1 MCLLLWPHWKI
12 HFSLYFLEP
21 FDRRRMISFFS
32 YTKKIILPLC
42 ARTSSVLLAK
52 VELCYSV
59 VILEVL
65 FLWLERLIIIYNA
78 DVFFLNNDFHLCC
91 LHFLPFF
98 PLLAPMVHFF
108 NIWSISFFF
117 FPLFP
122 DLYACLPSLVFP
134 VTKMLIPQRFHN
146 SMYCFKL
153 QLQKAM
159 SLNIFFSIAIQ
170 EHFQ

>member
-1 MCLLLWPHWKI
+1 
-12 HFSLYFLEP
+12 
-21 FDRRRMISFFS
+21 MISFFT

-42 ARTSSVLLAK
+42 ARTSSVLLAE
-52 VELCYSV
+52 VEWCYSV

-78 DVFFLNNDFHLCC
+78 DVFFFNNDFNLCC

-98 PLLAPMVHFF
+98 PLLAPVVHFF

-117 FPLFP
+117 FI
-122 DLYACLPSLVFP
+122 
-134 VTKMLIPQRFHN
+134 IPCSICMSPFSSISSDKNADTTEISQLN
-146 SMYCFKL
+146 VLL
-153 QLQKAM
+153 QTSAPE
-159 SLNIFFSIAIQ
+159 SNEPEYFFSNAIQ

>member
-1 MCLLLWPHWKI
+1 MLFCSHIRSAFPVTWKAYHHI
-12 HFSLYFLEP
+12 QC
-21 FDRRRMISFFS
+21 RCFF
-32 YTKKIILPLC
+32 
-42 ARTSSVLLAK
+42 
-52 VELCYSV
+52 
-59 VILEVL
+59 
-65 FLWLERLIIIYNA
+65 F
-78 DVFFLNNDFHLCC
+78 NNDFHLCC

-117 FPLFP
+117 SLFP

-134 VTKMLIPQRFHN
+134 VTKMLIPQRFYN

-159 SLNIFFSIAIQ
+159 SLNIFLYCNSRAFSVKAGGSQLCLHTSDVTPFWIKSLNINQ
-170 EHFQ
+170 PIFLLVVKLREVVIWWR